1 MRRAFAAGESVD
13 WNLKLGII
21 VPSWN
26 TVMEYEMQRMG
37 GDDVSIHSQRIRHN
51 ADTEENLAWLST
63 QAPAAAELLSHA
75 KVNAICY
82 GCTGSG
88 FLKTPEADAE
98 LASELERSTGIPSV
112 TSSAAIVEAL
122 RALRA
127 KTISVASPY
136 ERWLNEKL
144 RVYLQA
150 AGFEIVAMKGL
161 GTQAH
166 GSVTTDTVKALALD
180 VLRPDTDAIFISC
193 SNLRTLDIIEAL
205 ERESGKPVI
214 TSNQAAMW
222 GTLRRIGDQRAV
234 PGAGRLFRDA
244 QFLQSPRGAA

>member
-1 MRRAFAAGESVD
+1 MN

-26 TVMEYEMQRMG
+26 TVMDYELQRMG
-37 GDDVSIHSQRIRHN
+37 GEGVSIHSQRIRHN

-63 QAPAAAELLSHA
+63 QAPAAAQLLSHA

-88 FLKTPEADAE
+88 FLKAPEADVE
-98 LASELERSTGIPSV
+98 FASEMERSTGIPSV
-112 TSSAAIVEAL
+112 TSSAAIVQAL

-127 KTISVASPY
+127 KRISVASPY
-136 ERWLNEKL
+136 EPWLNEKL
-144 RVYLQA
+144 RLYLQA
-150 AGFEIVAMKGL
+150 AGFEVVAMKGL
-161 GTQAH
+161 ATQAH
-166 GSVTTDTVKALALD
+166 GSVTTNTVKALALE
-180 VLRPDTDAIFISC
+180 VLRPQTEAIFISC
-193 SNLRTLDIIEAL
+193 SNFRTLDIIEAV
-205 ERESGKPVI
+205 EREAGKPVV

-222 GTLRRIGDQRAV
+222 GTLRRIGEQRVV

-244 QFLQSPRGAA
+244 